1 MARTEIPVDVV
12 SEIGVDF
19 LIDTAADSANG
30 MQYSNTGRELLL
42 VKNGSASSVNVT
54 VDMKQD
60 GYGRDGSKVIAV
72 AAGATKAIGTFWPE
86 LYNQGDKN
94 QKVFVDFSAATS
106 VTVAV
111 VQSKLY

>member
-12 SEIGVDF
+12 SESGVDL
-19 LIDTAADSANG
+19 LIDTVADALG
-30 MQYSNTGRELLL
+30 MQFSNSGRELLL
-42 VKNGSASSVNVT
+42 VKNGGTASTNVT
-54 VDMKQD
+54 IDFKAD
-60 GYGRDGSKVIAV
+60 GYGRDGSKVVAV

-86 LYNQGDKN
+86 LYNQGEKN

-111 VQSKLY
+111 IQSKLY